1 MAPSNLSQVF
11 IANDITDTTNGTI
24 ETGSTFYTTAAAV
37 SNTLIGVWDMGA
49 SGGPAYATTAINNLK
64 GPIQIVQTPLA
75 GKGTLASP
83 LFEAKDIK
91 YIKYTPYAAS
101 VKHKVALD
109 VGTLTGTS
117 ADDAIMV
124 RLALRTAPTDY
135 LSYSNPADTTA
146 NDLTGGGYVFPLV
159 GNFSAGRMIFNVEIP
174 ESGSDG
180 HANTEATF
188 YTKLAAAIAANKT
201 LNAIFKCTDNTT
213 TIDIEARHAGVIFDV
228 TVQYSDG
235 RALADTQTVT
245 GWDAGCG
252 NYWQVLGDEKKQ
264 RAKYGNFNR
273 MYFPQDFTQ
282 YAISTNT
289 YDCIEVG
296 YLHGHPADTGIA
308 RAGEMNIVKMYHKT
322 GLTAAQTL
330 ADALFGG
337 YTVGTATYFTY

>member
-11 IANDITDTTNGTI
+11 IANDVTDATNGTI

-37 SNTLIGVWDMGA
+37 ANTLIGVWDMGT
-49 SGGPAYATTAINNLK
+49 SAYLTTALTSAK
-64 GPIQIVQTPLA
+64 GPLQIVQTPLA
-75 GKGTLASP
+75 GKSTISTP

-135 LSYSNPADTTA
+135 LSYSNPTDTTA

-159 GNFSAGRMIFNVEIP
+159 GNFAAGRMIFNVEIS
-174 ESGSDG
+174 EVD
-180 HANTEATF
+180 HNNTEATF
-188 YTKLAAAIAANKT
+188 YTKLAAAIANNKT

-213 TIDIEARHAGVIFDV
+213 SIDIEARHVGVIFDV

-235 RALADTQTVT
+235 RALSDTQTVT

-282 YAISTNT
+282 YAISSNT
-289 YDCIEVG
+289 YDCVEVG

-308 RAGEMNIVKMYHKT
+308 RAGEMNIVKMYHKVTT
-322 GLTAAQTL
+322 GATTV
-330 ADALFGG
+330 ADAVFGG

>member
-37 SNTLIGVWDMGA
+37 ANTLIGVWDMSA
-49 SGGPAYATTAINNLK
+49 NTFAGGYATTSITGLK

-75 GKGTLASP
+75 GKNTIATP

-101 VKHKVALD
+101 VKHKVNVD

-117 ADDAIMV
+117 ADDSIMV

-135 LSYSNPADTTA
+135 LSFSSPNDTSLDLSN
-146 NDLTGGGYVFPLV
+146 GGYVFPLV

-174 ESGSDG
+174 EAD

-201 LNAIFKCTDNTT
+201 LNAIFVVTNNTT
-213 TIDIEARHAGVIFDV
+213 TIDIEARHVGVIFDM
-228 TVQYSDG
+228 TIQYSDG
-235 RALADTQTVT
+235 RALAETQTIT
-245 GWDAGCG
+245 GGDVGVG
-252 NYWQVLGDEKKQ
+252 NYWQALADEKKQ
-264 RAKYGNFNR
+264 RSKYGNFNR

-282 YAISTNT
+282 YAVSGNT
-289 YDCIEVG
+289 YDVVEVG

-308 RAGEMNIVKMYHKT
+308 RAGEMNIVKMYHKVAV
-322 GLTAAQTL
+322 AANTV
-330 ADALFGG
+330 ADAVFGG
-337 YTVGTATYFTY
+337 YTVGTETYFTY

>member
-11 IANDITDTTNGTI
+11 IANDVTDTTNGTI

-37 SNTLIGVWDMGA
+37 ANTLIGVWDMGT
-49 SGGPAYATTAINNLK
+49 SAYLTTALTSAK
-64 GPIQIVQTPLA
+64 GPLQIVQTPLA
-75 GKGTLASP
+75 GKSTISTP

-91 YIKYTPYAAS
+91 YIKYTPYVAS
-101 VKHKVALD
+101 TKHKVALD

-135 LSYSNPADTTA
+135 LSYSNPTDTTA

-159 GNFSAGRMIFNVEIP
+159 GNFAAGRMIFNVEIS
-174 ESGSDG
+174 EAD
-180 HANTEATF
+180 HNNTEATF
-188 YTKLAAAIAANKT
+188 YTKLTAAIAANKT

-213 TIDIEARHAGVIFDV
+213 SMDIEARHVGVIFDV

-235 RALADTQTVT
+235 RSLSDTQTIT

-264 RAKYGNFNR
+264 RSKYGNFNR

-282 YAISTNT
+282 YAISSNT
-289 YDCIEVG
+289 YDCVEVG
-296 YLHGHPADTGIA
+296 YLHGHPSDTGIA
-308 RAGEMNIVKMYHKT
+308 RAGEMNIVKMYHKVTT
-322 GLTAAQTL
+322 GATTV
-330 ADALFGG
+330 ADAVFGG
-337 YTVGTATYFTY
+337 YTVGTGVYFTY

>member
-11 IANDITDTTNGTI
+11 VANDISDTTNGTMLD
-24 ETGSTFYTTAAAV
+24 GSTFYTTAATVA
-37 SNTLIGVWDMGA
+37 NTLIGVWDMGA
-49 SGGPAYATTAINNLK
+49 ASGPAYLSTALTAAK
-64 GPIQIVQTPLA
+64 GPLQIVQTPLA
-75 GKGTLASP
+75 GKNTLASP

-135 LSYSNPADTTA
+135 LSFSSPNDTA
-146 NDLTGGGYVFPLV
+146 LDLSGGGYVFPLV
-159 GNFSAGRMIFNVEIP
+159 GNFSAGRMIFNVEIS
-174 ESGSDG
+174 EAD

-213 TIDIEARHAGVIFDV
+213 TIDIEARHVGVIFDM

-245 GWDAGCG
+245 GFDPGCG
-252 NYWQVLGDEKKQ
+252 NYWQVLADEKKQ

-282 YAISTNT
+282 YAVSGNT
-289 YDCIEVG
+289 YDCVEVG
-296 YLHGHPADTGIA
+296 YLHGHPSSTGIA
-308 RAGEMNIVKMYHKT
+308 RAGEMNVIKMYHKVAV
-322 GLTAAQTL
+322 AANTL
-330 ADALFGG
+330 ADAVFGG
-337 YTVGTATYFTY
+337 YTVGTGTYFTY